1 MECRLCARLDEMAA
15 EFNAALG
22 AGRLEDAAFA
32 VTALRQELADC
43 DSGMASEE
51 VACLML
57 HDIQQGPFSGKL
69 PHSLALRTHVP
80 VFPDDGDASVF
91 VSTGQFMR

>member
-1 MECRLCARLDEMAA
+1 MCARLDEMAA
-15 EFNAALG
+15 EFNAALE

-57 HDIQQGPFSGKL
+57 HD
-69 PHSLALRTHVP
+69 
-80 VFPDDGDASVF
+80 
-91 VSTGQFMR
+91 